1 MSATVTVGI
10 DVAKDAVEVVV
21 LGASVA
27 GSSFANDSEGHATLV
42 AVLQPLAVNLV
53 VMEAT
58 GGYEAAL
65 ACALQAAGVPVAV
78 LNPRQAR
85 DFAKAMGRLAKT
97 DRVDAQLLAE
107 FAGVLRQRSDL
118 QRFLQ
123 PLPDPQRQ
131 VLQAL
136 VTRRLQLLGMLQ
148 AERTR
153 LSLAAPAVRG
163 SIKAVIRA
171 LEKQLTEVEGQMR
184 RAVGEHFAELETL
197 LRSATGIGPIASA
210 SLLAQLPEL
219 GHLNRRQI
227 GALVGVAPMADDSGH
242 RRGPRR
248 IRGGRYE
255 LRRVLYM
262 ATLSATRSN
271 PVIQAFYQRLRRA
284 GKPAKVAIV
293 ACIRKLLVI
302 LNAMLRTRTPWR
314 TPTMA

>member
-27 GSSFANDSEGHATLV
+27 GSSFANDSEGHAALA

-85 DFAKAMGRLAKT
+85 DFAKALGRLAKT

-107 FAGVLRQRSDL
+107 FAGVLRQRPDL

-131 VLQAL
+131 VLNAL

-184 RAVGEHFAELETL
+184 RAVREHFAELETL

-219 GHLNRRQI
+219 GHLTRRQI

-248 IRGGRYE
+248 IRGGRYA

-314 TPTMA
+314 APAVA